1 MIASAAG
8 RVIPPLLGSWDG
20 LSADPPV
27 TSARVPGTLCAVLC
41 ATATITP
48 RLCRRSDPTSTDWA
62 ARYRAG
68 HGR

>member
-41 ATATITP
+41 AAATITP
-48 RLCRRSDPTSTDWA
+48 RLCRRSDPTGA
-62 ARYRAG
+62 NRVARYHAR